1 MINAG
6 PEPPPVLVAT
16 SHPTTRKQTA
26 VIEVI
31 SHRLQDRVAL
41 ITGGSRGQGAAHVR
55 RLAAEGATVIAA
67 DVLDEPGHRL
77 AAELTKAGYSVRY
90 THLDVT
96 DPANWAQVITDIDA
110 IEGRLDI
117 LVNNAGIIHEI
128 ALQDETL
135 EGWEQILRVNL
146 TGPLL
151 GMQAALPLLR
161 EQQGSSIINTAS
173 IFGPIG
179 AINNGAYCA
188 SKAGLIGLT
197 KTAALEFAP
206 LGVRVNALCPGGVLS
221 PMTEA
226 DPEGGVVPE
235 TPLRRRAHTD
245 EIAGV
250 VAFLASSDASFVTG
264 AEITVDGGFT
274 AR

>member
-1 MINAG
+1 MS
-6 PEPPPVLVAT
+6 AT
-16 SHPTTRKQTA
+16 AALTRL
-26 VIEVI
+26 
-31 SHRLQDRVAL
+31 RGRVAL
-41 ITGGSRGQGAAHVR
+41 VTGGSRGQGAAHVR
-55 RLAAEGATVIAA
+55 RLAEEGATVIAA
-67 DVLDEPGHRL
+67 DVRDDAGHAL
-77 AAELTKAGYSVRY
+77 AADLSDKGLPVRY

-96 DPANWAQVITDIDA
+96 DPTQWHRVIAEITA
-110 IEGRLDI
+110 TEGQLDV

-128 ALQDETL
+128 ALEEETL
-135 EGWEQILRVNL
+135 DGWERILRVNL

-161 EQQGSSIINTAS
+161 RQVGSSIINTAS
-173 IFGPIG
+173 IFGPVG

-197 KTAALEFAP
+197 RTAALEFAP
-206 LGVRVNALCPGGVLS
+206 LGIRVNSLCPGGVVS

-226 DPEGGVVPE
+226 DPDGGVVPD
-235 TPLRRRAHTD
+235 TPFRRRAQAR

-250 VAFLASSDASFVTG
+250 VAFLASDDASFVTG
-264 AEITVDGGFT
+264 TEITVDGGFT